1 MFSICLRHKFSYF
14 SKEAAAAHLSK
25 FLRTLPLRTSR
36 LEKILFPQSKP
47 MYLLFFLLKIIESW
61 KFKENACKKQKTCC
75 LLCRIIFHS
84 NRCQTNALSQKITSN
99 WKLHFHLWSID
110 TSLQAFLSQ
119 LLEEKGKRLSQ
130 NSDSSSRLENTI
142 IKNHFSLRSKKL
154 SWAKH
159 CIGAP
164 LHNWRIPIL
173 CDWMNQKILFEQF
186 GWRPVKNCD

>member
-14 SKEAAAAHLSK
+14 SKEAAAAHLSR
-25 FLRTLPLRTSR
+25 FLRTLPLRNSR

-47 MYLLFFLLKIIESW
+47 MYLFFLLLKIIELW

-75 LLCRIIFHS
+75 LLCRIVFHS
-84 NRCQTNALSQKITSN
+84 NRCQTNALSQKVTSN

-119 LLEEKGKRLSQ
+119 LLEEKGRRLSQ

-142 IKNHFSLRSKKL
+142 IKKSFLSHKQKTKL
-154 SWAKH
+154 SKT
-159 CIGAP
+159 
-164 LHNWRIPIL
+164 LHWCTPA
-173 CDWMNQKILFEQF
+173 
-186 GWRPVKNCD
+186 